1 MNAEIS
7 ARENA
12 AFADVPRLNLNSRP
26 SIAREKNFNKRQN
39 MFDNDLRSKS
49 KGLTFSRL
57 DEPDLRLREIAIKQ
71 NSGVP
76 LNASDIRRLAQRQG
90 VEREYQRMANASAAE
105 NARWRSMQDYS
116 GRNTADPRL
125 APFKSQIQSPGTMG
139 DLYSS
144 GQWNPRLAA
153 AEAGAYRTSL
163 ARMKAEYGDPRFAQ
177 DFNRTSAMQSAQS
190 NDLRLREMR
199 RRDDQIQSLQDFR
212 RWNEHFLE
220 SPYDADGLQRI
231 RNMAVASGNIAAVD
245 YYDARL
251 AAARNAEIEAQRAQA
266 QADAEAFRRRMQE
279 DSQDLAHKEYM
290 LKVEKFR
297 DLVDG
302 RNSPL
307 RSEVVYVGGKPEY
320 FVRGSNGFVSRIPN
334 GSEVEQRMSL
344 PQVLM
349 YNGGM
354 VPLYI
359 EDAVHGKKLNPEY
372 VEAAKVVL
380 GARPEYQFLLNGLN
394 QGNVAGEG
402 AGNSQANTRI
412 DEINKIQED
421 LAEGRITR
429 QQAYDM
435 MKELGFGNE

>member
-1 MNAEIS
+1 MNAAIW

-12 AFADVPRLNLNSRP
+12 AFADAPRLNLNSRP
-26 SIAREKNFNKRQN
+26 SIAHEKNFNKRQN

-71 NSGVP
+71 NSGMP

-90 VEREYQRMANASAAE
+90 VEREYQRMANASASG

-125 APFKSQIQSPGTMG
+125 APFKSQIQSPGTMA

-163 ARMKAEYGDPRFAQ
+163 ARMQAEYGDPRFGQ

-199 RRDDQIQSLQDFR
+199 RRDEQAQSLQDFR
-212 RWNEHFLE
+212 RWNEPLLE
-220 SPYDADGLQRI
+220 SPYDADGLQQMY
-231 RNMAVASGNIAAVD
+231 NTAAASRNIAAMD
-245 YYDARL
+245 YYGARL
-251 AAARNAEIEAQRAQA
+251 AAAKNAEIKARQAQE
-266 QADAEAFRRRMQE
+266 QADAEAFRMRLQE
-279 DSQDLAHKEYM
+279 EAQGLAR
-290 LKVEKFR
+290 EKFL
-297 DLVDG
+297 DSVNSK
-302 RNSPL
+302 NSPL
-307 RSEVVYVGGKPEY
+307 RPEVVNVGGKPEY
-320 FVRGSNGFVSRIPN
+320 FVRGPN
-334 GSEVEQRMSL
+334 GSVIRISNGEEIEQRMSL

-359 EDAVHGKKLNPEY
+359 EDAVHGKKPNPEY
-372 VEAAKVVL
+372 VEAARVVL
-380 GARPEYQFLLNGLN
+380 RALPEYQFLLNGLN
-394 QGNVAGEG
+394 QSRLNGPLGESDTNGKKEAFNG
-402 AGNSQANTRI
+402 AKGI
-412 DEINKIQED
+412 
-421 LAEGRITR
+421 
-429 QQAYDM
+429 
-435 MKELGFGNE
+435 F

>member
-1 MNAEIS
+1 MNAAIW

-26 SIAREKNFNKRQN
+26 SIAHEKNFNKRQN

-71 NSGVP
+71 NSGMP

-90 VEREYQRMANASAAE
+90 VEREYQRMANASASG

-125 APFKSQIQSPGTMG
+125 APFKSQIQSPGTMA

-163 ARMKAEYGDPRFAQ
+163 ARMQAEYGDPRFGQ

-190 NDLRLREMR
+190 NDMRLREMR
-199 RRDDQIQSLQDFR
+199 RRDEQAQSLYDFR
-212 RWNEHFLE
+212 RGNEPFLE
-220 SPYDADGLQRI
+220 SPYDADGLQQMY
-231 RNMAVASGNIAAVD
+231 NTAAASRNIAAMD
-245 YYDARL
+245 YYGARL
-251 AAARNAEIEAQRAQA
+251 AAAKNAEIEAQQAQA
-266 QADAEAFRRRMQE
+266 QADAEAFRMRLQE
-279 DSQDLAHKEYM
+279 DAQNLAR
-290 LKVEKFR
+290 EKFLDSVER
-297 DLVDG
+297 

-307 RSEVVYVGGKPEY
+307 SVEAVDVGGKPRY
-320 FVRGSNGFVSRIPN
+320 FVRNPN
-334 GSEVEQRMSL
+334 GSVSWISNGEEIEQRMSL

-349 YNGGM
+349 YNGGI

-359 EDAVHGKKLNPEY
+359 EDAVHGKKPNPEY
-372 VEAAKVVL
+372 VEAARVVL
-380 GARPEYQFLLNGLN
+380 GELPEYQFLLRGLN
-394 QGNVAGEG
+394 QGNITGAG
-402 AGNSQANTRI
+402 AGNSQANSRTIKSRQ
-412 DEINKIQED
+412 IQED
-421 LAEGRITR
+421 FAEGRITR

-435 MKELGFGNE
+435 MKELGLGK

>member
-1 MNAEIS
+1 MNAAIW

-12 AFADVPRLNLNSRP
+12 AFADAPRLNLNSRP
-26 SIAREKNFNKRQN
+26 SIAHEKNFNKRQN

-71 NSGVP
+71 NSGMP

-90 VEREYQRMANASAAE
+90 VEREYQRMANASASG

-125 APFKSQIQSPGTMG
+125 APFKSQIQSPGTMA

-163 ARMKAEYGDPRFAQ
+163 ARMQAEYGDPRFGQ

-212 RWNEHFLE
+212 RWNEPFLK
-220 SPYDADGLQRI
+220 SSYDADGLQRI
-231 RNMAVASGNIAAVD
+231 RNMAAASGNIAAMD

-251 AAARNAEIEAQRAQA
+251 AAARNAEIEARRAQA
-266 QADAEAFRRRMQE
+266 QADAEAFRMRLQE
-279 DSQDLAHKEYM
+279 DSQKLAR
-290 LKVEKFR
+290 EKFLNSVER
-297 DLVDG
+297 

-307 RSEVVYVGGKPEY
+307 RVEAVDVGGKPKY
-320 FVRGSNGFVSRIPN
+320 FVRDSNGYVSRISN
-334 GSEVEQRMSL
+334 GEEIEQRMSL
-344 PQVLM
+344 PQFLM
-349 YNGGM
+349 YNGGI

-359 EDAVHGKKLNPEY
+359 EDAVHGKKPNPEY
-372 VEAAKVVL
+372 VEAARVVL
-380 GARPEYQFLLNGLN
+380 GARPEYQFLLRGLN
-394 QGNVAGEG
+394 QGNIAGAG
-402 AGNSQANTRI
+402 AGNSQANSRTIKSRQ
-412 DEINKIQED
+412 IQED
-421 LAEGRITR
+421 FAEGRITR

>member
-1 MNAEIS
+1 
-7 ARENA
+7 
-12 AFADVPRLNLNSRP
+12 
-26 SIAREKNFNKRQN
+26 

-71 NSGVP
+71 NSGMP

-90 VEREYQRMANASAAE
+90 VEREYQRMANASASG

-125 APFKSQIQSPGTMG
+125 APFKSQIQSPGTMA

-163 ARMKAEYGDPRFAQ
+163 ARMQAEYGDPRFGQ

-199 RRDDQIQSLQDFR
+199 RRDEQAQSLYDFR
-212 RWNEHFLE
+212 RWNEPFLE
-220 SPYDADGLQRI
+220 SPYDADGLQQLHNR
-231 RNMAVASGNIAAVD
+231 AAASGNIAAMD
-245 YYDARL
+245 YFAARL
-251 AAARNAEIEAQRAQA
+251 AAARNAEIEEQRAQA
-266 QADAEAFRRRMQE
+266 QAAAEAFRRRMQE
-279 DSQDLAHKEYM
+279 NSQDLANKEYM
-290 LKVEKFR
+290 LKVQRFL
-297 DLVDG
+297 DSVDSK
-302 RNSPL
+302 NSQL
-307 RSEVVYVGGKPEY
+307 RPEVVYVGGKPEY
-320 FVRGSNGFVSRIPN
+320 FVRNSNGYVSRIPN
-334 GSEVEQRMSL
+334 GSEVEQKMSF
-344 PQVLM
+344 PQLLM

-372 VEAAKVVL
+372 VEAARVVL
-380 GARPEYQFLLNGLN
+380 GDRPEYQLLLRGLN
-394 QGNVAGEG
+394 QSRLNGPLGESDTNGKKEAFNG
-402 AGNSQANTRI
+402 AKGI
-412 DEINKIQED
+412 
-421 LAEGRITR
+421 
-429 QQAYDM
+429 
-435 MKELGFGNE
+435 F

>member
-1 MNAEIS
+1 MNAAIW

-12 AFADVPRLNLNSRP
+12 AFADAPRLNLNSRP
-26 SIAREKNFNKRQN
+26 SIAHEKNFNKRQN

-71 NSGVP
+71 NSGMP

-90 VEREYQRMANASAAE
+90 VEREYQRMANASASG

-125 APFKSQIQSPGTMG
+125 APFKSQIQSPGTMA

-163 ARMKAEYGDPRFAQ
+163 ARMQAEYGDPRFGQ

-199 RRDDQIQSLQDFR
+199 RRDEQAQSLYDFR
-212 RWNEHFLE
+212 RGNEPFLE
-220 SPYDADGLQRI
+220 SPYDADGLRQMYNR
-231 RNMAVASGNIAAVD
+231 ATASRNIAAMD
-245 YYDARL
+245 YYGARL
-251 AAARNAEIEAQRAQA
+251 AAARKAEIEAQRAQA
-266 QADAEAFRRRMQE
+266 QADAEAFRMRLQE
-279 DSQDLAHKEYM
+279 EAQGLAR
-290 LKVEKFR
+290 EKFL
-297 DLVDG
+297 DSVDSK
-302 RNSPL
+302 NSPL
-307 RSEVVYVGGKPEY
+307 RLEVVNVGGKPEY
-320 FVRGSNGFVSRIPN
+320 FVRGPNGYVSRISN
-334 GSEVEQRMSL
+334 GEEIEQRMSL

-359 EDAVHGKKLNPEY
+359 EDSIYGKKPNPEY
-372 VEAAKVVL
+372 VEAARVVL
-380 GARPEYQFLLNGLN
+380 GERPEYQFLLRGLN
-394 QGNVAGEG
+394 QGNIAGAG
-402 AGNSQANTRI
+402 AGNSQANSRI

>member
-1 MNAEIS
+1 MNAAIW

-12 AFADVPRLNLNSRP
+12 AFADAPRLNLNSRP
-26 SIAREKNFNKRQN
+26 SIAHEKNFNKRQN

-71 NSGVP
+71 NSGMP

-90 VEREYQRMANASAAE
+90 VEREYQRMANASASG

-125 APFKSQIQSPGTMG
+125 APFKSQIQSPGTMA

-163 ARMKAEYGDPRFAQ
+163 ARMQAEYGDPRFGQ

-199 RRDDQIQSLQDFR
+199 RRDDQAQSLYDFR
-212 RWNEHFLE
+212 RGNEPFLE
-220 SPYDADGLQRI
+220 SPYDADGLQQMY
-231 RNMAVASGNIAAVD
+231 NTATASRNIAAMD
-245 YYDARL
+245 YYGARL
-251 AAARNAEIEAQRAQA
+251 AAARKAEIEAQRAQE
-266 QADAEAFRRRMQE
+266 QADAEAFKRRLQE
-279 DSQDLAHKEYM
+279 NAQKLAR
-290 LKVEKFR
+290 EKFL
-297 DLVDG
+297 DSMKM

-307 RSEVVYVGGKPEY
+307 YPEVVDVGGKLEY
-320 FVRGSNGFVSRIPN
+320 FVRGPNGYVSRISN
-334 GSEVEQRMSL
+334 GEEIEQRMSL

-359 EDAVHGKKLNPEY
+359 EDSIYGKKLNPEY
-372 VEAAKVVL
+372 VEAARVVL
-380 GARPEYQFLLNGLN
+380 GELPEYQFLLNGLN
-394 QGNVAGEG
+394 QSRLNGPLGESDTNGKKEAFNG
-402 AGNSQANTRI
+402 AKGI
-412 DEINKIQED
+412 
-421 LAEGRITR
+421 
-429 QQAYDM
+429 
-435 MKELGFGNE
+435 F

>member
-1 MNAEIS
+1 MNAAIW

-12 AFADVPRLNLNSRP
+12 AFADAPRLNLNSRP
-26 SIAREKNFNKRQN
+26 SIAHEKNFNKRQN

-71 NSGVP
+71 NSGMP

-90 VEREYQRMANASAAE
+90 VEREYQRMANASASG

-125 APFKSQIQSPGTMG
+125 APFKSQIQSPGTMA

-163 ARMKAEYGDPRFAQ
+163 ARMQAEYGDPRFGQ

-199 RRDDQIQSLQDFR
+199 RRDEQAQSLQDFR
-212 RWNEHFLE
+212 RWNEPFLK
-220 SPYDADGLQRI
+220 SPYDADGLRQM
-231 RNMAVASGNIAAVD
+231 RNTAAASGNIAAMD

-266 QADAEAFRRRMQE
+266 QADAEAFRMRLQE
-279 DSQDLAHKEYM
+279 EAQGLAR
-290 LKVEKFR
+290 EKFL
-297 DLVDG
+297 DSMKM
-302 RNSPL
+302 RNSPP
-307 RSEVVYVGGKPEY
+307 RVESVDVGGKTRY
-320 FVRGSNGFVSRIPN
+320 FVRNPN
-334 GSEVEQRMSL
+334 GSVSWISNGEEVEQRMSL

-359 EDAVHGKKLNPEY
+359 EDSIYGKKPNPEY
-372 VEAAKVVL
+372 VEAARVVL
-380 GARPEYQFLLNGLN
+380 GELPEYQFLLNGLN
-394 QGNVAGEG
+394 QSRLNGPLGESDTNGKKEAFNG
-402 AGNSQANTRI
+402 AKGI
-412 DEINKIQED
+412 
-421 LAEGRITR
+421 
-429 QQAYDM
+429 
-435 MKELGFGNE
+435 F

>member
-1 MNAEIS
+1 MNAAIW

-12 AFADVPRLNLNSRP
+12 AFADAPRLNLNSRP
-26 SIAREKNFNKRQN
+26 SIAHEKNFNKRQN

-71 NSGVP
+71 NSGMP

-90 VEREYQRMANASAAE
+90 VEREYQRMANASASG

-125 APFKSQIQSPGTMG
+125 APFKSQIQSPGTMA

-163 ARMKAEYGDPRFAQ
+163 ARMQAEYGDPRFGQ

-199 RRDDQIQSLQDFR
+199 RRDDQAQSLYDFR
-212 RWNEHFLE
+212 RGNEPFLE
-220 SPYDADGLQRI
+220 SPYDADGLQQMY
-231 RNMAVASGNIAAVD
+231 NTAAASRNIAAMD
-245 YYDARL
+245 YYGARL
-251 AAARNAEIEAQRAQA
+251 AAAKNAEIEARQAQA
-266 QADAEAFRRRMQE
+266 QADAEAFRRRLQE
-279 DSQDLAHKEYM
+279 DAQNLAR
-290 LKVEKFR
+290 EKFL
-297 DLVDG
+297 DSVEM

-307 RSEVVYVGGKPEY
+307 RLEVVDVGGKPRY
-320 FVRGSNGFVSRIPN
+320 FVRGPNGYVSRISN
-334 GSEVEQRMSL
+334 GEEIEQRMSL

-359 EDAVHGKKLNPEY
+359 EDSIYGKKLNPEY
-372 VEAAKVVL
+372 VEAARVVL
-380 GARPEYQFLLNGLN
+380 GARPEYQFLLRGLN
-394 QGNVAGEG
+394 QGNIAGAG
-402 AGNSQANTRI
+402 AGNSQANSRI